1 MNWPW
6 SKSKPTPEPVPRSAV
21 ALEVMPITAIW
32 REGVFTVFRQAGD
45 ALDIRIICSVGEHEY
60 YVRRVQDLLKVD
72 SHVTWIQQ
80 IERDYHE
87 DQ

>member
-6 SKSKPTPEPVPRSAV
+6 SKPKPEPIPRSAI
-21 ALEVMPITAIW
+21 ALEVMPITAVW
-32 REGVFTVFRQAGD
+32 RENWFTVFRQAGD
-45 ALDIRIICSVGEHEY
+45 ALDIRITCSTGEHEY
-60 YVRRVQDLLKVD
+60 YVRRVLDLLKD
-72 SHVTWIQQ
+72 DAHVAWIRQ